1 MAKVF
6 ELVSANYKE
15 TQYTAGGTVVAGTFV
30 TQNDLYGFTLVD
42 AINGDLSTI
51 VYNAE
56 KCKCAKTAA
65 TALLAGEV
73 AYYHSGTGLVDNV
86 VTAGVLVGTFI
97 RGAAA
102 ADTHAFI
109 EFDGAL
115 AFAKA

>member
-6 ELVSANYKE
+6 ELVSGNYKE
-15 TQYTAGGTVVAGTFV
+15 TQYTTSGVVVAGTFV

-42 AINGDLSTI
+42 AASGVLNTI
-51 VYNAE
+51 AYEAE

-65 TALLAGEV
+65 TVLAAGEV
-73 AYYHSGTGLVDNV
+73 AYYHSGTGLVDA
-86 VTAGVLVGTFI
+86 TAASGVIVGVFV
-97 RGAAA
+97 RGAAS

-115 AFAKA
+115 AFAKT

>member
-42 AINGDLSTI
+42 AVSGDLSTI
-51 VYNAE
+51 IYKAE

-65 TALLAGEV
+65 TALVAGDV
-73 AYYHSGTGLVDNV
+73 AYFHSGTSLVDA
-86 VTAGVLVGTFI
+86 TASAGVIVGVFV
-97 RGAAA
+97 RGAAS

-109 EFDGAL
+109 EFDGKL